1 MNVDDITY
9 LWPGPNPRGPREKW
23 GQGRLQFGR
32 YVVSNLSGR
41 RLVIR
46 MLRELYAED
55 PGVLPGGS
63 AHSRQQASRHEFK
76 RHLLHR
82 PNLG

>member
-55 PGVLPGGS
+55 PGATWRFS
-63 AHSRQQASRHEFK
+63 TFSSTSITS
-76 RHLLHR
+76 
-82 PNLG
+82 